1 MTDGFAADVREVRKP
16 VEWTRDEGRSE
27 SETSKW
33 RAKRPRARR
42 PSRSGAGSSSRTK
55 PISRPNWLGPFKFD
69 FDAEDRRRV
78 DELSAKAREG
88 TLSEAERAEMEE
100 YVRVDRELGVLQSK
114 ARLSLKRAGLKAR

>member
-1 MTDGFAADVREVRKP
+1 MASEATAGKTAVAIWGRIVKPDEADLSPELA
-16 VEWTRDEGRSE
+16 
-27 SETSKW
+27 
-33 RAKRPRARR
+33 RA
-42 PSRSGAGSSSRTK
+42 
-55 PISRPNWLGPFKFD
+55 LLKFD